1 MNRDKKIFLCVGLP
15 LLIFLG
21 FIMATFYMI
30 LTVFAGI
37 ILAALIGGTLRRDRV
52 WKRLT
57 RLAVLFF
64 MVFVI
69 LFPNVTRWP
78 EQIARRLPGG
88 RQALIEPTY
97 PGFPELNASFHSWH
111 VWKYGDTFE
120 SVTDFENQTRH
131 VDEYIRRNRTQYTFD
146 YTNPLYMLNDHLP
159 TVDQVFHSNDT
170 VGGVWHD
177 DCDGM
182 TVVTASFLIFLGYN
196 AFISETYFHWQTIV
210 FPAGANPHTV
220 EGYNQGIVLYRIN
233 PNELTLSFYL
243 FNKTDM
249 FIAPTLTV
257 WDGIRDNIFDS
268 WIVDSIFGDTGLEPW
283 VWAIA
288 IPIVA
293 FVLCLLFATLLR
305 VFYWKL
311 RPGARVY
318 KESAKGAIIMAVVL
332 YVLLLLFLNGLSWL
346 GNVVLFGGIGLTLAF
361 LDPRL
366 HGSERDK
373 ESVNT
378 PAKDLQK

>member
-57 RLAVLFF
+57 RLAVIFF

-97 PGFPELNASFHSWH
+97 PGFPELNASFHAWH
-111 VWKYGDTFE
+111 LWYYEGLAFE
-120 SVTDFENQTRH
+120 DQPTLWDKVHSVDL
-131 VDEYIRRNRTQYTFD
+131 YIRANRTEYTFD

-159 TVDQVFHSNDT
+159 TVDQVVHSNTT

-182 TVVTASFLIFLGYN
+182 TMVTASFLIYLGYN

-210 FPAGANPHTV
+210 FPTGVDPHTV
-220 EGYNQGIVLYRIN
+220 AGY
-233 PNELTLSFYL
+233 T
-243 FNKTDM
+243 
-249 FIAPTLTV
+249 
-257 WDGIRDNIFDS
+257 
-268 WIVDSIFGDTGLEPW
+268 
-283 VWAIA
+283 
-288 IPIVA
+288 
-293 FVLCLLFATLLR
+293 
-305 VFYWKL
+305 
-311 RPGARVY
+311 
-318 KESAKGAIIMAVVL
+318 
-332 YVLLLLFLNGLSWL
+332 
-346 GNVVLFGGIGLTLAF
+346 
-361 LDPRL
+361 
-366 HGSERDK
+366 
-373 ESVNT
+373 
-378 PAKDLQK
+378 

>member
-15 LLIFLG
+15 LLVFIG
-21 FIMATFYMI
+21 FIMITFYMI
-30 LTVFAGI
+30 LTVFASV
-37 ILAALIGGTLRRDRV
+37 ILAALIGGTLRRDRA

-57 RLAVLFF
+57 RLAVIFF

-88 RQALIEPTY
+88 RQALLEPTY
-97 PGFPELNASFHSWH
+97 PGFPALNTSFHEYYL
-111 VWKYGDTFE
+111 WKAGIPFE
-120 SVTDFENQTRH
+120 SAPDFENATRS

-159 TVDQVFHSNDT
+159 TVDEVFHSDYDSD
-170 VGGVWHD
+170 GKWED

-182 TVVTASFLIFLGYN
+182 TVVTASFLIYLGYN

-210 FPAGANPHTV
+210 FPTGADPHT
-220 EGYNQGIVLYRIN
+220 EAGYLQGIVLYRIN
-233 PNELTLSFYL
+233 PDELNLSFYL
-243 FNKTDM
+243 FNQTDM

-283 VWAIA
+283 VFAIA
-288 IPIVA
+288 IPFLA
-293 FVLCLLFATLLR
+293 FVLCALFATLLR
-305 VFYWKL
+305 IFNWKL
-311 RPGARVY
+311 QPGARVY
-318 KESAKGAIIMAVVL
+318 KVSAKGAIIMAAVL
-332 YVLLLLFLNGLSWL
+332 YVLLVLFLNDLSWL

-366 HGSERDK
+366 HGSEREK
-373 ESVNT
+373 EPEKTAPSAPN
-378 PAKDLQK
+378 

>member
-15 LLIFLG
+15 LLVFLG
-21 FIMATFYMI
+21 FIMVNFYMI

-37 ILAALIGGTLRRDRV
+37 ILAALIGGTLRRDRI

-57 RLAVLFF
+57 RLSVIFF

-97 PGFPELNASFHSWH
+97 SGFPALNVSFHEYYL
-111 VWKYGDTFE
+111 WKTGIPFE
-120 SVTDFENQTRH
+120 SAPSFENATDM
-131 VDEYIRRNRTQYTFD
+131 VDRYIRTNRTVYTFD

-159 TVDQVFHSNDT
+159 TVDQVFHSNFT
-170 VGGVWHD
+170 NGGVWHD

-182 TVVTASFLIFLGYN
+182 TIVTASFLIYLGYN

-210 FPAGANPHTV
+210 FPAGADPNTV
-220 EGYNQGIVLYRIN
+220 VGYKQGHVLYRIN
-233 PNELTLSFYL
+233 PDELNLSFYL
-243 FNKTDM
+243 FNQTEM
-249 FIAPTLTV
+249 LIAPTLTV

-288 IPIVA
+288 IPILA
-293 FVLCLLFATLLR
+293 FVLCALFATLLR
-305 VFYWKL
+305 IFNWKL
-311 RPGARVY
+311 RPGARVF
-318 KESAKGAIIMAVVL
+318 KESAMGAIIMAVVL
-332 YVLLLLFLNGLSWL
+332 YVLLLLWLFNLSWL
-346 GNVVLFGGIGLTLAF
+346 GNVVLFSGIGLTLAF

-366 HGSERDK
+366 HGSEREK
-373 ESVNT
+373 EPVKTVPS
-378 PAKDLQK
+378 PAN